1 VSELASIASMS
12 CGHFARL
19 FKESTGVAPHQY
31 VTAQRVER
39 ASRLLAQSELPV
51 VEIAL
56 RSGFAAQ
63 SSFTT
68 TFRRMT
74 GMTPRAFRRIAQH

>member
-1 VSELASIASMS
+1 MS

-31 VTAQRVER
+31 VTAKRVER
-39 ASRLLAQSELPV
+39 ACRLLAQSELPV
-51 VEIAL
+51 IEIAL
-56 RSGFAAQ
+56 RSGFSAQ

-68 TFRRMT
+68 TFRRVTRMA
-74 GMTPRAFRRIAQH
+74 PRAYRRIAQH